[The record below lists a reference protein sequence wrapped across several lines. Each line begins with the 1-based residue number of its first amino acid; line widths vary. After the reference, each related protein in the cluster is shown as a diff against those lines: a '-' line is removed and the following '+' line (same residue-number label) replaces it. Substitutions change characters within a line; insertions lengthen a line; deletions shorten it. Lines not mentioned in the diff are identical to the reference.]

1 MSGAIAK
8 AEELAKEIPG
18 SFIPG
23 QFVNPAN
30 PKVHKAT
37 TGPEIWEDTDGK
49 VDIFE
54 KAFVYHTLFED
65 DDKNVSRND
74 DYDDDDCDECDCDDC
89 DDDFYDF

>member
-1 MSGAIAK
+1 MFDFFNNR
-8 AEELAKEIPG
+8 L
-18 SFIPG
+18 FDL
-23 QFVNPAN
+23 NR
-30 PKVHKAT
+30 
-37 TGPEIWEDTDGK
+37 DGK

-74 DYDDDDCDECDCDDC
+74 DYDDDDCDDDDYDDDDYDDDDCDECDCDDC

>member
-1 MSGAIAK
+1 MFDFFNNR
-8 AEELAKEIPG
+8 L
-18 SFIPG
+18 FDL
-23 QFVNPAN
+23 NR
-30 PKVHKAT
+30 
-37 TGPEIWEDTDGK
+37 DGK

-74 DYDDDDCDECDCDDC
+74 DYDDDDCDDDDYADDDCDECDCDDC

>member
-1 MSGAIAK
+1 MFDFFNNR
-8 AEELAKEIPG
+8 L
-18 SFIPG
+18 FDL
-23 QFVNPAN
+23 NR
-30 PKVHKAT
+30 
-37 TGPEIWEDTDGK
+37 DGK

-89 DDDFYDF
+89 DDLINCKCYIFVTEILMLYILT

>member
-1 MSGAIAK
+1 MFDFFNNR
-8 AEELAKEIPG
+8 L
-18 SFIPG
+18 FDL
-23 QFVNPAN
+23 NR
-30 PKVHKAT
+30 
-37 TGPEIWEDTDGK
+37 DGK

-65 DDKNVSRND
+65 DDKAVSRND

>member
-1 MSGAIAK
+1 MFDFFNNR
-8 AEELAKEIPG
+8 L
-18 SFIPG
+18 FDL
-23 QFVNPAN
+23 NR
-30 PKVHKAT
+30 
-37 TGPEIWEDTDGK
+37 DGK

-74 DYDDDDCDECDCDDC
+74 DYDDDDCDDDDCDECDCDDDDCDECDCDECDCDDC

>member
-1 MSGAIAK
+1 MFDFFNNR
-8 AEELAKEIPG
+8 L
-18 SFIPG
+18 FDL
-23 QFVNPAN
+23 NR
-30 PKVHKAT
+30 
-37 TGPEIWEDTDGK
+37 DGK

-74 DYDDDDCDECDCDDC
+74 DYDDDDCDDDDCDDDDYDDDDYDECDCHDC

>member
-1 MSGAIAK
+1 MFDFFNNR
-8 AEELAKEIPG
+8 L
-18 SFIPG
+18 FDL
-23 QFVNPAN
+23 NR
-30 PKVHKAT
+30 
-37 TGPEIWEDTDGK
+37 DGK

-74 DYDDDDCDECDCDDC
+74 DYDDDDCDDDYDDDYDDECDCDDC

>member
-1 MSGAIAK
+1 MFDFFNNR
-8 AEELAKEIPG
+8 L
-18 SFIPG
+18 FDL
-23 QFVNPAN
+23 NR
-30 PKVHKAT
+30 
-37 TGPEIWEDTDGK
+37 DGK

-74 DYDDDDCDECDCDDC
+74 DYDDDDCDDCDDDDYDDECDCDDC

>member
-1 MSGAIAK
+1 MFDFFNNR
-8 AEELAKEIPG
+8 L
-18 SFIPG
+18 FDL
-23 QFVNPAN
+23 NR
-30 PKVHKAT
+30 
-37 TGPEIWEDTDGK
+37 DGK

-74 DYDDDDCDECDCDDC
+74 DYDNDDYDDDDYDDDDCDECDCDDC

>member
-1 MSGAIAK
+1 MFDFFNNR
-8 AEELAKEIPG
+8 L
-18 SFIPG
+18 FDL
-23 QFVNPAN
+23 NR
-30 PKVHKAT
+30 
-37 TGPEIWEDTDGK
+37 DGK

-74 DYDDDDCDECDCDDC
+74 DYDDDDYDDDDCDEDECDCDDC

>member
-1 MSGAIAK
+1 MFDFFNNR
-8 AEELAKEIPG
+8 L
-18 SFIPG
+18 FDL
-23 QFVNPAN
+23 NR
-30 PKVHKAT
+30 
-37 TGPEIWEDTDGK
+37 DGK

-74 DYDDDDCDECDCDDC
+74 DYDDDDCDDCDDDDYDDECDCDDCDDDDYDDECDCDDC

>member
-1 MSGAIAK
+1 MFDFFNNR
-8 AEELAKEIPG
+8 L
-18 SFIPG
+18 FDL
-23 QFVNPAN
+23 NR
-30 PKVHKAT
+30 
-37 TGPEIWEDTDGK
+37 DGK

-74 DYDDDDCDECDCDDC
+74 DYDDDDYDDDDCDDDDYDDECDCDDC

>member
-1 MSGAIAK
+1 MFDFFNNR
-8 AEELAKEIPG
+8 LLDL
-18 SFIPG
+18 
-23 QFVNPAN
+23 NR
-30 PKVHKAT
+30 
-37 TGPEIWEDTDGK
+37 DGK

-74 DYDDDDCDECDCDDC
+74 DYDDDDCDDCDDDDYDDECNCDDC

>member
-1 MSGAIAK
+1 M
-8 AEELAKEIPG
+8 
-18 SFIPG
+18 
-23 QFVNPAN
+23 FVFFNN
-30 PKVHKAT
+30 RLF
-37 TGPEIWEDTDGK
+37 DLNRDGK

-74 DYDDDDCDECDCDDC
+74 DYDDDDCDDDDYDDDDCDECDCDDC

>member
-1 MSGAIAK
+1 MFDFFNNR
-8 AEELAKEIPG
+8 L
-18 SFIPG
+18 FDL
-23 QFVNPAN
+23 NR
-30 PKVHKAT
+30 
-37 TGPEIWEDTDGK
+37 DGK

-74 DYDDDDCDECDCDDC
+74 DYDDDDCDDDDCDDDDYDDDDCDECDCDDC